1 MLKSHGTLPLGQL
14 NHSAHLGHGV
24 VDSEAEDQEAEQE
37 GDPLHP
43 VQGGQRYSGE
53 DRQGVTVYNKRGVIR
68 VRGS

>member
-43 VQGGQRYSGE
+43 VHGGQRYSGE
-53 DRQGVTVYNKRGVIR
+53 DRRELQFTTRG
-68 VRGS
+68 G